1 MLAAPVK
8 FLVSSDDCG
17 VLKAAAG
24 DGAAVM
30 QELLA
35 ATGAGGS
42 SPCGLTAITGV

>member
-8 FLVSSDDCG
+8 LLVSSDGCG
-17 VLKAAAG
+17 VLKASAG

-30 QELLA
+30 LEVLA

-42 SPCGLTAITGV
+42 SPCGLTAIFGV